1 MPGINYNEMTL
12 IELKQAAKGR
22 GIKMYYV
29 MKHAELARLLSLPE
43 LPMEMKVQK
52 KTIRQLRE
60 EAKARG
66 EKGVWKYTRAELVE
80 LLYTGKQGPADKD
93 QKDHGNTKEHDDP
106 EEHNT
111 Q

>member
-1 MPGINYNEMTL
+1 MPNYTEMTL

-29 MKHAELARLLSLPE
+29 KKHAELAHLLALPE
-43 LPMEMKVQK
+43 LPAEMKIQK

-60 EAKARG
+60 EAKSRG
-66 EKGVWKYTRAELVE
+66 EKGVWKYTRGELVE
-80 LLYTGKQGPADKD
+80 LLYPSKKCPADED
-93 QKDHGNTKEHDDP
+93 QKNHGDAKEHDDP